1 MENPATS
8 RFKNN
13 NLADKISDFQQIQ
26 QTDSDFSKIE
36 NFIQKLNNPK
46 ENFENEHDRVISN
59 HLSKIMKEEMEDYQR
74 DQRLKK
80 LL

>member
-1 MENPATS
+1 MENPATN
-8 RFKNN
+8 RFKND
-13 NLADKISDFQQIQ
+13 LAEKISDFQQIQ
-26 QTDSDFSKIE
+26 KSDSDFTSIE
-36 NFIQKLNNPK
+36 KFIQKLNNPK

-74 DQRLKK
+74 DQALKK

>member
-1 MENPATS
+1 MENQTN

-13 NLADKISDFQQIQ
+13 NLSEKISDFQRIQ
-26 QTDSDFSKIE
+26 QNDSDFTKIE
-36 NFIQKLNNPK
+36 NFIQKLNNPQ

-74 DQRLKK
+74 DQTLKK